1 VNTINIYITL
11 IKDSDNKRRVFKVAR
26 NIIKFLKNHSSL
38 KTIVKIEFKP
48 SNDESSDDD
57 DKSSDKMMIDS

>member
-1 VNTINIYITL
+1 VSI
-11 IKDSDNKRRVFKVAR
+11 DNYYNECVLYR
-26 NIIKFLKNHSSL
+26 
-38 KTIVKIEFKP
+38 TIVKIEFKP